1 MRGRGVVALLT
12 CLGLIW
18 GQSGCGKQGG
28 GQNPETVTLAF
39 VAGASTDFWTFARRG
54 CEQADRELDE
64 VTVEFRFTTDGTAV
78 EQRRVLEDLRARGI
92 DGLAVTPLDPANQ
105 GPLIDQLAG
114 QIPVVITDS
123 DIPTSQ
129 RQCYVG
135 TNNVDAGREAGRLL
149 KELLPDGGKVM
160 LFVGKKDAQNAKERI
175 DGLMEIIQD
184 AKIEVVDIRTD
195 DIDRVRA
202 KANVNDTLIK
212 HPEVECFVGLWSYNG
227 PAILHAL
234 KDAGKLGK
242 IKVICFDEE
251 QDALQGILDGY
262 IYASVVQQPY
272 EFGYQ
277 AMHLLAGMVKGDTSK
292 IPANQ
297 QIIIPT
303 RVIKQED
310 AAQFMKQIEALRRGE
325 PLQS

>member
-1 MRGRGVVALLT
+1 MRGRDVIAFVM
-12 CLGLIW
+12 CLGLVW
-18 GQSGCGKQGG
+18 GLLGCGKQDGG
-28 GQNPETVTLAF
+28 RSKETVTLAF

-54 CEQADRELDE
+54 CEKADEELAD
-64 VTVEFRFTTDGTAV
+64 VSVEFRFTTDGTAV
-78 EQRRVLEDLRARGI
+78 EQRRVLEDLQTRGI

-114 QIPVVITDS
+114 RIPVVITDS
-123 DIPTSQ
+123 DIPASR

-149 KELLPDGGKVM
+149 RELLPDGGKVM

-175 DGLMEIIQD
+175 EGLMEIIRGTS
-184 AKIEVVDIRTD
+184 IEVVDVRTD
-195 DIDRVRA
+195 DLDRVRA
-202 KANVNDTLIK
+202 KANVNDTLIQN
-212 HPEVECFVGLWSYNG
+212 PEVECLVGLWSYNG

-242 IKVICFDEE
+242 IKVVCFDEE
-251 QDALQGILDGY
+251 QDALQGVRDGY
-262 IYASVVQQPY
+262 IYASVVQQPF

-277 AMHLLAGMVKGDTSK
+277 AMHLLAGLVRGDASK
-292 IPANQ
+292 IPPDK

-303 RVIKQED
+303 RIIKQNN
-310 AAQFMKQIEALRRGE
+310 AAEFMKQIDALRRGE
-325 PLQS
+325 PIRS

>member
-1 MRGRGVVALLT
+1 MKGRGIVGLGV
-12 CLGLIW
+12 CLGLALVSFGCRKEVD
-18 GQSGCGKQGG
+18 GQKQG
-28 GQNPETVTLAF
+28 TITLAF

-54 CEQADRELDE
+54 CEQADKELDD

-78 EQRRVLEDLRARGI
+78 EQRRVLEDLQTRGI

-114 QIPVVITDS
+114 RIPVVITDS
-123 DIPTSQ
+123 DIPNSR

-149 KELLPDGGKVM
+149 KELLPNAGKVM

-175 DGLMEIIQD
+175 DGLMEVIRDTQIQ
-184 AKIEVVDIRTD
+184 VVDIRTD

-202 KANVNDTLIK
+202 KANVNDTLVK
-212 HPEVECFVGLWSYNG
+212 YPEVECLVGLWSYNG
-227 PAILHAL
+227 PAILNAL

-242 IKVICFDEE
+242 IKVVCFDEE
-251 QDALQGILDGY
+251 DDTLQGIKDGY
-262 IYASVVQQPY
+262 IYASVVQQPF

-277 AMHLLAGMVKGDTSK
+277 SMHLLAKILKGDLSK
-292 IPANQ
+292 IPADK

-303 RVIKQED
+303 RVIKQQD
-310 AAQFMKQIEALRRGE
+310 ATEFMQKIQALRRGE
-325 PLQS
+325 PI